1 MKKKSTKSAFF
12 YLRALFI
19 FALVLG
25 AITLAFFALPSFA
38 GGSASPTGQGQS
50 TGNPQRD
57 KQKPDVVRMIG
68 PVSQNQDLRAIPY
81 IPANTEHEE
90 RRLTRYPFP
99 LPAVQT
105 KTTSGPIQQMLD
117 SILTPSPNMPSPVL
131 TFDAIDSSLS
141 GCGC

>member
-1 MKKKSTKSAFF
+1 MKKRSKKSAFF
-12 YLRALFI
+12 YLRALML
-19 FALVLG
+19 FALILG
-25 AITLAFFALPSFA
+25 AIILALFALPSLP
-38 GGSASPTGQGQS
+38 GGSANAQ
-50 TGNPQRD
+50 PQNQNASNAQKD

-90 RRLTRYPFP
+90 RRRTRYPFP

-117 SILTPSPNMPSPVL
+117 SILTPSPNMPSPML
-131 TFDAIDSSLS
+131 TFDAID
-141 GCGC
+141 